1 MKSQEQL
8 ASELRR
14 AAYIAAAGAVSPG
27 RNLRTVLARLE
38 RVDFMFDEFAYFI
51 INGKKKTP
59 DHGNEQNHQDRSKVA
74 RVSAAERVGDD
85 ARNCRCKSEAGC
97 GACQTAAG
105 PETA

>member
-14 AAYIAAAGAVSPG
+14 AACIAAAGTVEPG
-27 RNLRTVLARLE
+27 RNLKTVLARLE

-59 DHGNEQNHQDRSKVA
+59 DHGNESNHKDRSKVA
-74 RVSAAERVGDD
+74 RVLVAERVGDHP
-85 ARNCRCKSEAGC
+85 RNCRCKGPAGC
-97 GACQTAAG
+97 GACQTTAG